1 MMEGYFG
8 KDDSN
13 ELLKKCYENRNYKSI
28 HGLGNTGI
36 CYIFCSGNG
45 LYFPDDYDTFIDTV
59 LYKDRYEWENVAIH
73 LVEVA
78 EKIVFIRDIRKSWYV
93 TGINDET
100 DTMDRLIDLI
110 REESKGYKTIVV
122 GNSAGGYMA
131 MLLGSMINAQAVFS
145 WSGQVNLRDC
155 ENVVEEY
162 FYLRKYSSEQEYT
175 KYYDISSYLQEAN
188 VPIFY
193 FYASK
198 CITDINQF
206 NYIRNFKNVFSF
218 AIDSDVHGH
227 GLAREAYLAL
237 LISTMDEL
245 LELWRD
251 GGNKPWSASNLN
263 DFIVSR
269 CVNQKAHL
277 VFYKKNNRISVKEK
291 ASIYKDLLI
300 KWVAMK
306 QNGQKILIEEEYKD
320 SVAIWGS
327 GPICDLLL
335 NELQGETKIKNII
348 ESIPTESMYKGIP
361 VVSLDQVAEK
371 VKLIIVIPFYDLE
384 IIRDQICMRMDC
396 RVLGIDEVLET
407 ASFYKCER

>member
-1 MMEGYFG
+1 M
-8 KDDSN
+8 
-13 ELLKKCYENRNYKSI
+13 
-28 HGLGNTGI
+28 
-36 CYIFCSGNG
+36 
-45 LYFPDDYDTFIDTV
+45 
-59 LYKDRYEWENVAIH
+59 
-73 LVEVA
+73 
-78 EKIVFIRDIRKSWYV
+78 
-93 TGINDET
+93 
-100 DTMDRLIDLI
+100 
-110 REESKGYKTIVV
+110 
-122 GNSAGGYMA
+122 
-131 MLLGSMINAQAVFS
+131 
-145 WSGQVNLRDC
+145 
-155 ENVVEEY
+155 
-162 FYLRKYSSEQEYT
+162 
-175 KYYDISSYLQEAN
+175 
-188 VPIFY
+188 
-193 FYASK
+193 
-198 CITDINQF
+198 
-206 NYIRNFKNVFSF
+206 
-218 AIDSDVHGH
+218 HGH